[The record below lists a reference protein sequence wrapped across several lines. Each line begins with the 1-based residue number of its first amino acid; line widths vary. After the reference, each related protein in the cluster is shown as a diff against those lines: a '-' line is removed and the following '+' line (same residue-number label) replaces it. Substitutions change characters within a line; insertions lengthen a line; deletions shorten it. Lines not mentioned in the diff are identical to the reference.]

1 MVSTILVFVACL
13 AFWLVLSGHF
23 GALEIGLGVMSAA
36 AVAVTNRDLDVLGPM
51 LRVTPRFL
59 AYLPWLMKEI
69 VLANWQVMK
78 IVLDP
83 RLPID
88 PVIGRFEAPVTSAL
102 AVTTLGNSITLT
114 PGTIT
119 LDVDGREFLV
129 HSLMGPEAL
138 AACEGPM
145 ARRVAH
151 IFAEDAP

>member
-1 MVSTILVFVACL
+1 MLSTVFVFAACLVF
-13 AFWLVLSGHF
+13 WLLLSGHF
-23 GALEIGLGVMSAA
+23 GALEVALGVVSAA
-36 AVAVTNRDLDVLGPM
+36 AVALTNRDLDILGPM
-51 LRVTPRFL
+51 LRVAPRFI

-88 PVIGRFEAPVTSAL
+88 PVVGRFETQLTSDMAL
-102 AVTTLGNSITLT
+102 TTLGNSITLT

-119 LDVDGREFLV
+119 LDVEGRELVV
-129 HSLMGPEAL
+129 HSLMGREAI
-138 AACEGPM
+138 AGCEGPM

-151 IFAEDAP
+151 VFGEDGR

>member
-1 MVSTILVFVACL
+1 MLPTVLVFIACL
-13 AFWLVLSGHF
+13 LFWLVLSGHF
-23 GALEIGLGVMSAA
+23 GTLEIALGVVAA
-36 AVAVTNRDLDVLGPM
+36 ALVAVTNRDIDMLGPM

-88 PVIGRFEAPVTSAL
+88 PVVGRFEAPLASELAL
-102 AVTTLGNSITLT
+102 TTLGNSITLT

-119 LDVDGREFLV
+119 VDVDGRELVV
-129 HSLMGPEAL
+129 HSLMGREAI
-138 AACEGPM
+138 AGCEGPM
-145 ARRVAH
+145 ARRVARV
-151 IFAEDAP
+151 FGEGDR

>member
-1 MVSTILVFVACL
+1 MLSTILVFVACL
-13 AFWLVLSGHF
+13 VFWLVLSGHF
-23 GALEIGLGVMSAA
+23 GALEIGLGIVSAA
-36 AVAVTNRDLDVLGPM
+36 VVAVTNRDLDVLGPL

-88 PVIGRFEAPVTSAL
+88 PVVGRFEAPLTGDLAL
-102 AVTTLGNSITLT
+102 TTLGNSITLT

-119 LDVDGREFLV
+119 LDVEGREFVV
-129 HSLMGPEAL
+129 HSLTGREAI
-138 AACEGPM
+138 AGCEGPM
-145 ARRVAH
+145 ARRVARV
-151 IFAEDAP
+151 FRQDAR